1 MTYISLY
8 RKYRPKKFSEVVGQ
22 DVVKTVLKNGII
34 NNKISHA
41 YIFSGPRGTGKTSI
55 AKIFAKAVNCI
66 DFNDDLC
73 EQCDICKSN
82 IDEEID
88 IIEIDAASNN
98 GVDEIREIRNNV
110 KLMPVK
116 LKYKVYIIDEVHMLS
131 TSAFNALLKT
141 LEEPPKHVIFI
152 LATTEM
158 NKIPSTVLSR
168 CQKFDFKKLTQLNI
182 EKQLNYILDCEQKKL
197 PIEIVKLIAKL
208 SDGGMRDA
216 INMLDQ
222 VLSINKENITN
233 DDIYELIGE
242 ISEESVFQ
250 LFDSIIDCNIKECL
264 KLIDSYY
271 EQGKNF
277 INISDRLQILTRN
290 IIIYNNT
297 ENYFSKDYEEKLSK
311 YTKISM
317 EVCSKLSDELFQ
329 LMLEIKK
336 SNNQKTLMEIYFIKM
351 CLLFDKKEKLEEKKI
366 IIEEKLEIKEEK
378 NEGNSQKGQN
388 EAKFEELDKKRI
400 RINNSLY
407 NANKSLKNEFID
419 NYNKINEY
427 VSTKEYNAIANLLL
441 KATPEVIGET
451 NILFTFVNNFEV
463 VLFDRNIED
472 VEKFLKMIFDKKY
485 SVVAIT
491 NEEWNLEKKKYIQN
505 INSNYKYEYI
515 EETKTKKQTKKS
527 TVLENTAENIFGD
540 DIVTVE

>member
-8 RKYRPKKFSEVVGQ
+8 RKYRPRKFNEVVGQ
-22 DVVKTVLKNGII
+22 DVVKTVLKNGIV

-41 YIFSGPRGTGKTSI
+41 YIFSGPRGTGKTSV
-55 AKIFAKAVNCI
+55 AKIFAKAVNCL
-66 DFNDDLC
+66 DFKDDLC
-73 EQCDICKSN
+73 DKCEICKTN

-131 TSAFNALLKT
+131 TNAFNALLKT

-158 NKIPSTVLSR
+158 NKIPTTVLSR
-168 CQKFDFKKLTQLNI
+168 CQKFDFKKLTQSNI
-182 EKQLNYILDCEQKKL
+182 EKQLTYILECEDKTL
-197 PIEIVKLIAKL
+197 PQEIVKLIAKL

-222 VLSINKENITN
+222 VLSINKENVTS

-242 ISEESVFQ
+242 ISEESVFN
-250 LFDSIIDCNIKECL
+250 LFNSIINCDIKECL
-264 KLIDSYY
+264 KYIDDYY

-277 INISDRLQILTRN
+277 VNISDRLQILTRN

-297 ENYFSKDYEEKLSK
+297 ENYFSKEYEEKLSK

-317 EVCSKLSDELFQ
+317 ELCSKLSDELFQ
-329 LMLEIKK
+329 LMFEIKK

-351 CLLFDKKEKLEEKKI
+351 CLLFDKNNIQEKNVTT
-366 IIEEKLEIKEEK
+366 EEKLEPQVKNIEKETK
-378 NEGNSQKGQN
+378 IDQN
-388 EAKFEELDKKRI
+388 EAKFEELDNKRI

-407 NANKSLKNEFID
+407 NANKTLKNEFIES
-419 NYNKINEY
+419 YSKINEY

-472 VEKFLKMIFDKKY
+472 IEKFLKILFEKKY

-491 NEEWNLEKKKYIQN
+491 NEEWNIEKKKYIQN
-505 INSNYKYEYI
+505 INNNYKYEYI
-515 EETKTKKQTKKS
+515 EEKKSKKQTKKT
-527 TVLENTAENIFGD
+527 TVLENTAEDIFGD
-540 DIVTVE
+540 DIITVE

>member
-8 RKYRPKKFSEVVGQ
+8 RKYRPRKFNEVVGQ
-22 DVVKTVLKNGII
+22 DVVKTVLKNGIV

-55 AKIFAKAVNCI
+55 AKIFAKAVNCL
-66 DFNDDLC
+66 DFKDDLC
-73 EQCDICKSN
+73 DKCEICKTN

-158 NKIPSTVLSR
+158 NKIPTTVLSR
-168 CQKFDFKKLTQLNI
+168 CQKFDFKKLTQSNI
-182 EKQLNYILDCEQKKL
+182 EKQLTYILECEDKTL
-197 PIEIVKLIAKL
+197 PQEIIKLIAKL

-222 VLSINKENITN
+222 VLSINKENVTS

-242 ISEESVFQ
+242 ISEESVFN
-250 LFDSIIDCNIKECL
+250 LFNSIINCDIKECL
-264 KLIDSYY
+264 KYIDDYY

-277 INISDRLQILTRN
+277 VNISDRLQILTRN

-297 ENYFSKDYEEKLSK
+297 ENYFSKEYEEKLSK
-311 YTKISM
+311 YTKISI
-317 EVCSKLSDELFQ
+317 ELCSKLSDELFQ

-351 CLLFDKKEKLEEKKI
+351 CLLFDKKNIQEKNVTT
-366 IIEEKLEIKEEK
+366 EEKLEPQVKNVEKETK
-378 NEGNSQKGQN
+378 IDQN
-388 EAKFEELDKKRI
+388 EAKFEELDNKRI

-407 NANKSLKNEFID
+407 NANKALKNEFIES
-419 NYNKINEY
+419 YSKINEY

-472 VEKFLKMIFDKKY
+472 IEKFLKTLFEKKY

-491 NEEWNLEKKKYIQN
+491 NEEWNIEKKKYIQN
-505 INSNYKYEYI
+505 INNNYKYEYI
-515 EETKTKKQTKKS
+515 EEKKPKKQTKKT
-527 TVLENTAENIFGD
+527 TVLENTAEDIFGD
-540 DIVTVE
+540 DIITVE

>member
-8 RKYRPKKFSEVVGQ
+8 RKYRPRKFNEVVGQ
-22 DVVKTVLKNGII
+22 DVVKTVLKNGIV

-55 AKIFAKAVNCI
+55 AKIFAKAVNCL
-66 DFNDDLC
+66 DFKDDLC
-73 EQCDICKSN
+73 DKCEICKTN

-158 NKIPSTVLSR
+158 NKIPTTVLSR
-168 CQKFDFKKLTQLNI
+168 CQKFDFKKLTQSNI
-182 EKQLNYILDCEQKKL
+182 EKQLTYILECEDKTL
-197 PIEIVKLIAKL
+197 PQEIVKLIAKL

-222 VLSINKENITN
+222 VLSINKENVTS

-242 ISEESVFQ
+242 ISEESVFN
-250 LFDSIIDCNIKECL
+250 LFNSIINCDIKECL
-264 KLIDSYY
+264 KYIDDYY

-277 INISDRLQILTRN
+277 VNISDRLQILTRN

-297 ENYFSKDYEEKLSK
+297 ENYFSKEYEEKLSK

-317 EVCSKLSDELFQ
+317 ELCSKLSDELFQ

-351 CLLFDKKEKLEEKKI
+351 CLLFDKNNIQEKNVTT
-366 IIEEKLEIKEEK
+366 EEKLEPQVKNVEKERK
-378 NEGNSQKGQN
+378 IDQN
-388 EAKFEELDKKRI
+388 EAKFEELDNKRI

-407 NANKSLKNEFID
+407 NANKTLKNEFIES
-419 NYNKINEY
+419 YSKINEY

-472 VEKFLKMIFDKKY
+472 IEKFLKTLFEKKY

-491 NEEWNLEKKKYIQN
+491 NEEWNIEKKKYIQN
-505 INSNYKYEYI
+505 INNNYKYEYI
-515 EETKTKKQTKKS
+515 EEKKSKKQTKKT
-527 TVLENTAENIFGD
+527 TVLENTAEDIFGD
-540 DIVTVE
+540 DIITVE

>member
-8 RKYRPKKFSEVVGQ
+8 RKYRPRKFNEVVGQ
-22 DVVKTVLKNGII
+22 DVVKTVLKNGIV

-55 AKIFAKAVNCI
+55 AKIFAKAVNCL
-66 DFNDDLC
+66 DFKDDLC
-73 EQCDICKSN
+73 DKCEICKTN

-158 NKIPSTVLSR
+158 NKIPTTVLSR
-168 CQKFDFKKLTQLNI
+168 CQKFDFKKLTQSNI
-182 EKQLNYILDCEQKKL
+182 EKQLTYILECEDKTL
-197 PIEIVKLIAKL
+197 PQEIVKLIAKL

-222 VLSINKENITN
+222 VLSINKENVTS

-242 ISEESVFQ
+242 ISEESVFN
-250 LFDSIIDCNIKECL
+250 LFNSIINCDIKECL
-264 KLIDSYY
+264 KYIDDYY

-277 INISDRLQILTRN
+277 VNISDRLQILTRN

-297 ENYFSKDYEEKLSK
+297 ENYFSKEYEEKLSK

-317 EVCSKLSDELFQ
+317 ELCSKLSDELFQ

-351 CLLFDKKEKLEEKKI
+351 CLLFDKNNIQEKNVTT
-366 IIEEKLEIKEEK
+366 EEKLEPQVKNVEKERK
-378 NEGNSQKGQN
+378 IDQN
-388 EAKFEELDKKRI
+388 EAKFEELDNKRI

-407 NANKSLKNEFID
+407 NANKTLKNEFIES
-419 NYNKINEY
+419 YSKINEY

-472 VEKFLKMIFDKKY
+472 IEKFLKTLFEKKY

-491 NEEWNLEKKKYIQN
+491 NEECNIEKKKYIQN
-505 INSNYKYEYI
+505 INNNYKYEYI
-515 EETKTKKQTKKS
+515 EEKKSKKQTKKT
-527 TVLENTAENIFGD
+527 TVLENTAEDIFGD
-540 DIVTVE
+540 DIITVE

>member
-8 RKYRPKKFSEVVGQ
+8 RKYRPRKFNEVVGQ
-22 DVVKTVLKNGII
+22 DVVKTVLKNGIV

-55 AKIFAKAVNCI
+55 AKIFAKAVNCL
-66 DFNDDLC
+66 DFKDDLC
-73 EQCDICKSN
+73 DKCEICKTN

-116 LKYKVYIIDEVHMLS
+116 LKYKVYIVDEVHMLS
-131 TSAFNALLKT
+131 TNAFNALLKT

-158 NKIPSTVLSR
+158 NKIPTTVLSR
-168 CQKFDFKKLTQLNI
+168 CQKFDFKKLTQSNI
-182 EKQLNYILDCEQKKL
+182 EKQLTYILECEDKTL
-197 PIEIVKLIAKL
+197 PQEIVKLIAKL

-222 VLSINKENITN
+222 VLSINKENVTS

-242 ISEESVFQ
+242 ISEESVFN
-250 LFDSIIDCNIKECL
+250 LFNSIINCDIKECL
-264 KLIDSYY
+264 KYIDDYY

-277 INISDRLQILTRN
+277 VNISDRLQILTRN

-297 ENYFSKDYEEKLSK
+297 ENYFSKEYEEKLSK

-317 EVCSKLSDELFQ
+317 ELCSKLSDELFQ

-351 CLLFDKKEKLEEKKI
+351 CLLFDKNNIQEKNVTT
-366 IIEEKLEIKEEK
+366 EEKLEPKVKNVEK
-378 NEGNSQKGQN
+378 TKKLDQN
-388 EAKFEELDKKRI
+388 EAKFEELDNKRI

-407 NANKSLKNEFID
+407 NANKTLKNEFIES
-419 NYNKINEY
+419 YSKINEY

-463 VLFDRNIED
+463 VLFDRNIEYI
-472 VEKFLKMIFDKKY
+472 EKFLKTLFEKKY

-491 NEEWNLEKKKYIQN
+491 NEEWNIERKKYIQN
-505 INSNYKYEYI
+505 INNNYKYEYI
-515 EETKTKKQTKKS
+515 EEKKSKKQTKKT
-527 TVLENTAENIFGD
+527 TVLENTAEDIFGD
-540 DIVTVE
+540 DIITVE